1 VEIPVCRSFV
11 LFLRHNPISME
22 QQNQADLLQDIQ
34 EEVNYVDPVSPGI
47 RFANYLIDQIAL
59 AVIVNAIKYGLALIT
74 LGQNYKDHLLF
85 QENMAAVLNGFLIS
99 LLCTFTYYTIFESAS
114 NGRTLGKILTGTIAV
129 TQDGTPFTSR
139 HALMRTLCR
148 FIPFEPFSAF
158 GYMPW
163 HDSMTKTCV
172 VKKTW

>member
-1 VEIPVCRSFV
+1 
-11 LFLRHNPISME
+11 ME
-22 QQNQADLLQDIQ
+22 QQNQADLLQEIQ
-34 EEVNYVDPVSPGI
+34 EEINYVDPVSPGI
-47 RFANYLIDQIAL
+47 RFANYLIDQIVM
-59 AVIVNAIKYGLALIT
+59 AVIINVIKFGLAIAS
-74 LGQNYKDHLLF
+74 LGENYKDHLLL
-85 QENMAAVLNGFLIS
+85 QENMTAVLYGFLLS
-99 LLCTFTYYTIFESAS
+99 LVSTFTYYTVFEAAS

-148 FIPFEPFSAF
+148 FIPFEPFSAL

-163 HDSMTKTCV
+163 HDKFTKTVV